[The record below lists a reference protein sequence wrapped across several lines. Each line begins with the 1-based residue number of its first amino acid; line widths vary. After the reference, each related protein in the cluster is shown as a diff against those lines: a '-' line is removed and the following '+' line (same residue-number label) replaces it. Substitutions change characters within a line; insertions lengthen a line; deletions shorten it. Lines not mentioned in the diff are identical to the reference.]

1 VSNELGLSL
10 CLASK
15 KVEVKKITFFFFNM
29 NKFFFL
35 NLLQSLIHTSS
46 PTHVVEFGEVQF
58 FLMKFIISDVLS
70 TKA

>member
-1 VSNELGLSL
+1 MSNELGLSL

-15 KVEVKKITFFFFNM
+15 KVEVKKNFFNM

-35 NLLQSLIHTSS
+35 NLLQSLIHTS
-46 PTHVVEFGEVQF
+46 PLTHVVEFGEVQF
-58 FLMKFIISDVLS
+58 FLIKFIISDVFS

>member
-1 VSNELGLSL
+1 
-10 CLASK
+10 
-15 KVEVKKITFFFFNM
+15 M

-35 NLLQSLIHTSS
+35 NLLQSLIHTSP

-58 FLMKFIISDVLS
+58 FLIKFIISGVSS